1 MKAKIERVTKRLD
14 MLKKAKYIYSSGLYK
29 IRDREYITKEARKM
43 EIDELKLK
51 VERMKARDK
60 WLKGGNDNVD
70 QEWKWGSKRR

>member
-29 IRDREYITKEARKM
+29 IRDGEYITKEARKM
-43 EIDELKLK
+43 EIDDLKLK
-51 VERMKARDK
+51 LERMTAREK

-70 QEWKWGSKRR
+70 QEWK

>member
-1 MKAKIERVTKRLD
+1 MNTKIERVTKRLD

-29 IRDREYITKEARKM
+29 IRDGEYITKEARKM

-51 VERMKARDK
+51 VERMTAREK

-70 QEWKWGSKRR
+70 QEWK

>member
-1 MKAKIERVTKRLD
+1 MNTKIERVIKRLD

-29 IRDREYITKEARKM
+29 IRDEEYITKEARKM

-51 VERMKARDK
+51 LERMKTRDK

-70 QEWKWGSKRR
+70 QEWK